1 MTGSAFDGYF
11 ADPFVLHVPGGGYV
25 AYGTGDPTNWGTRS
39 GRVFT
44 ALVSTNLSDW
54 TSVGPVLN
62 RVGRELGDEYWAP
75 EVVHSD
81 GAFWMYYSVGN
92 GITGH
97 HIRVAR
103 SDSTIGPFRDLGV
116 NLTPLERFAI
126 DPHPFLDVDGK
137 WYLFFARDV
146 VDAERPGTHLAVA
159 PLLSMTQLGSTLPAL
174 EPNADWQIYERSR
187 TMYGHTLDW
196 HTLEG
201 PTVVRRHGLYW
212 MTYSGAAWT
221 GSSYAVSWAVSDH
234 PIGPWSHAPEGTPP
248 LLRTGD
254 GLTGPGHNS
263 IVTDSSGHDVVVF
276 HSWDERGR
284 RTMRL
289 RFISFEPEG
298 PRVDGPIRGSFVPP
312 ARLSHCSDVIQTRR
326 P

>member
-11 ADPFVLHVPGGGYV
+11 ADPFVLHLPGGGYV
-25 AYGTGDPTNWGTRS
+25 AYGTSDPTSSATGI

-44 ALVSTNLSDW
+44 ALVSTNLKDW

-62 RVGRELGDEYWAP
+62 RVGKELGDEYWAP
-75 EVVHSD
+75 EVVISD
-81 GAFWMYYSVGN
+81 GVFWMFYSVGH

-103 SDSTIGPFRDLGV
+103 SDSSIGPFRDLGL

-126 DPHPFLDVDGK
+126 DPHPFLDIDGE

-146 VDAERPGTHLAVA
+146 VDSKRPGTHLAVA
-159 PLLSMTQLGSTLPAL
+159 PLISMTHLGSTLPAL
-174 EPNADWQIYERSR
+174 EPNADWQMYERSR
-187 TMYGHTLDW
+187 KMYGCTFDW

-201 PTVVRRHGLYW
+201 PTVVRRHGQYW
-212 MTYSGAAWT
+212 MTYSGGAWT
-221 GSSYAVSWAVSDH
+221 GPGYAVSWASAGH
-234 PIGPWSHAPEGTPP
+234 PLGPWNHATEGTPP
-248 LLRTGD
+248 LLRTGE

-263 IVTDSSGHDVVVF
+263 IVADGNGNEVIAF
-276 HSWDERGR
+276 HAWDEKGR

-298 PRVDGPIRGSFVPP
+298 PRVDGPIRGPSAPP
-312 ARLSHCSDVIQTRR
+312 AESNNHLDLSGTR
-326 P
+326 